1 MSAAFNNQGGIPTIS
16 VEEAARRQ
24 EADSDAL
31 LVDVR
36 EMDEYV
42 ELRAV
47 GSAFIPLS
55 QFGARFEELP
65 RDQALML
72 VCHSGNR
79 SGRATAFLL
88 QQGFSDVS
96 NVQGGMMAWKR
107 ANLPVRSGPLAPG
120 EGDL

>member
-1 MSAAFNNQGGIPTIS
+1 MSAAFNNQAGIPTIS

-24 EADSDAL
+24 EDKSPAL

-36 EMDEYV
+36 EMDEYL

-47 GSAFIPLS
+47 DSAFIPLS

-65 RDQALML
+65 RDRPLML

-88 QQGFSDVS
+88 QQGFSDVN

-107 ANLPVRSGPLAPG
+107 AKLPMRSGPLEPG